1 MFNSRIAFFKVPPEL
16 VPAELGQADYFPAN
30 YSTKIHFNVEL
41 YNEIAKNP
49 FIDSRLNVDF
59 LNLNIERKLRHNE
72 ILIRDLNMNHLG
84 KILMPRKYKIRKSLI
99 TAFQWGCEIK
109 KQNKIVI
116 AWNKQDPDSI
126 SLKESGVNIVW
137 VENGYKRDGFIY
149 VDGPLSEIIHSKSIT
164 TCNVSF
170 SELYNLFDIIFDV
183 HDRFSSISYYLQ
195 MMNRRFSKLRKSR
208 IVNSG
213 MSEVQ
218 KNAGLN
224 ILFIA
229 QLDFDYNT
237 ILSGGN
243 FDFREVL
250 KLMSE
255 FQNSCFDKSISFH
268 VRLHPNSSRYYLD
281 VLHEFD
287 FCKIDT
293 SDSLSDAVNFF
304 DAALTINS
312 SGSTEFIERLK
323 PVFFLGDGEFVEFVG
338 NRINDLNEVFD
349 TRLNYHEIAMS
360 QKENLSTY
368 LTDYHLKREDFVGS
382 LLSTDFL

>member
-1 MFNSRIAFFKVPPEL
+1 
-16 VPAELGQADYFPAN
+16 
-30 YSTKIHFNVEL
+30 
-41 YNEIAKNP
+41 
-49 FIDSRLNVDF
+49 
-59 LNLNIERKLRHNE
+59 
-72 ILIRDLNMNHLG
+72 
-84 KILMPRKYKIRKSLI
+84 
-99 TAFQWGCEIK
+99 
-109 KQNKIVI
+109 
-116 AWNKQDPDSI
+116 
-126 SLKESGVNIVW
+126 
-137 VENGYKRDGFIY
+137 
-149 VDGPLSEIIHSKSIT
+149 
-164 TCNVSF
+164 
-170 SELYNLFDIIFDV
+170 
-183 HDRFSSISYYLQ
+183 
-195 MMNRRFSKLRKSR
+195 
-208 IVNSG
+208 

-237 ILSGGN
+237 IVSGGN